1 MSFDDIFDGFVGFL
15 LGCAVATVSAN
26 VFFQTVL
33 MPELEQ
39 AVSVRLEACEGEARD
54 AAGGTGG
61 DRAPPDGNHGDNLG
75 EVQR

>member
-1 MSFDDIFDGFVGFL
+1 MFGSTCFIQYEFL
-15 LGCAVATVSAN
+15 PV
-26 VFFQTVL
+26 
-33 MPELEQ
+33 LEQ

-61 DRAPPDGNHGDNLG
+61 DRAHPDGNHGDNLG